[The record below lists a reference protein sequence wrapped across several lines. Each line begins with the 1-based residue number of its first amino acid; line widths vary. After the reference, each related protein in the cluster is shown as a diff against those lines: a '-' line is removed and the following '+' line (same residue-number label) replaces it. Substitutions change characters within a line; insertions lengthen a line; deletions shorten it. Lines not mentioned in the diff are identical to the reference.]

1 MVHQTGLAD
10 TAVAEDDDLVFLSAF
25 PRPVLALR
33 VANLQQDLFARSH
46 FGVVDCVEVA
56 VVAEV
61 GDLAVRR
68 YGRANGDVE
77 AGRIEKLAGQTC
89 E

>member
-10 TAVAEDDDLVFLSAF
+10 TAVAEDDDLIVSSVF
-25 PRPVLALR
+25 PVPFLR
-33 VANLQQDLFARSH
+33 FRLRTFNKIFLREAILVLLI
-46 FGVVDCVEVA
+46 VEVA

-68 YGRANGDVE
+68 YGWRAVGDFD
-77 AGRIEKLAGQTC
+77 AGRVEKWVVQKC
-89 E
+89 D